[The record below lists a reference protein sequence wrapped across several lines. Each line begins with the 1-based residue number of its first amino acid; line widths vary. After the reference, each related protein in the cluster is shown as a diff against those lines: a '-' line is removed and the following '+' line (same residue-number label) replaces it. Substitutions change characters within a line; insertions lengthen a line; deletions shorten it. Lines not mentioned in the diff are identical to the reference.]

1 MDNPKA
7 TVDALL
13 ENKADI
19 GDITVYELTIAR
31 FALCEL
37 VKCPFVSGE
46 ITQSISDYVDTFYIM
61 CNDVN
66 KLAKYNSK
74 NVDELH
80 KDALVWADT
89 LDFEKVPAIFEA
101 ILKKFKLLNVVA
113 PDSAEKK
120 S

>member
-37 VKCPFVSGE
+37 VKCPFVTGNV
-46 ITQSISDYVDTFYIM
+46 TPSIADYVDTFYVM
-61 CNDVN
+61 CNDV
-66 KLAKYNSK
+66 KTLSKYNSS
-74 NVDELH
+74 NID
-80 KDALVWADT
+80 
-89 LDFEKVPAIFEA
+89 
-101 ILKKFKLLNVVA
+101 
-113 PDSAEKK
+113 
-120 S
+120 

>member
-37 VKCPFVSGE
+37 VNCPFVTGNV
-46 ITQSISDYVDTFYIM
+46 TPSIADYVDTFYVM
-61 CNDVN
+61 CNDV
-66 KLAKYNSK
+66 KTLSKYNSS
-74 NVDELH
+74 NID
-80 KDALVWADT
+80 
-89 LDFEKVPAIFEA
+89 
-101 ILKKFKLLNVVA
+101 
-113 PDSAEKK
+113 
-120 S
+120 